1 MMFNILLIFFVVYG
15 FLLGTLILIGFIRQI
30 GKEKG
35 YLNTNEK
42 TIDLSKLVVIIPFRN
57 EEQRIERLL
66 KSIQNAAELPK
77 EFIFVDDHS
86 TDKSVDRI
94 SRSLSTISHRI
105 IHLPE
110 NEMGKKVAIRHAI
123 EASDSDYILS
133 FDADLDFFPE
143 YFSNLKKLSEAD
155 MYILPAILKAVRIHE
170 HLYEVDLILVNAANC
185 GISGLK
191 RPIMASGANLLYKR
205 SAFEKYDNFERH
217 QHMPSGDDI
226 YLLRDF
232 RDGGADIRLLS
243 DTAFAIHTE
252 TPQSLKEFL
261 HQRLRWIAKTGDVKD
276 NLSTSLAV
284 IQAIL
289 TFVFFGLIV
298 ITAIKGEWREC
309 FAVYSTKALI
319 DMILFLPYFNRIK
332 RMRSWL
338 FIPIYEF
345 IFPIY
350 TLIILVLMYV
360 YKPEWKGRKLTT
372 NY

>member
-1 MMFNILLIFFVVYG
+1 MLTILLIFFGMYV
-15 FLLGTLILIGFIRQI
+15 FLLGTLVLIGYIRQV
-30 GKEKG
+30 GKEEE
-35 YLNTNEK
+35 YLNTNESK
-42 TIDLSKLVVIIPFRN
+42 IDLNSLVVIIPFRN
-57 EEQRIERLL
+57 EEHRIERLL
-66 KSIQNAAELPK
+66 KSIQDSAELPK

-86 TDKSVDRI
+86 IDKSVALI
-94 SRSLSTISHRI
+94 TSSLSGIPHRI
-105 IHLPE
+105 IHLSE
-110 NEMGKKVAIRHAI
+110 NEQGKKVAIRSAI

-133 FDADLDFFPE
+133 FDADLDFSPS
-143 YFSNLKKLSEAD
+143 YFSNLKKLSDAD
-155 MYILPAILKAVRIHE
+155 MYILPAILKAERTHE

-205 SAFEKYDNFERH
+205 SAFKKHDQFQRH
-217 QHMPSGDDI
+217 LHMPSGDDI

-232 RDGGADIRLLS
+232 RDGGADIRLMS
-243 DTAFAIHTE
+243 NTAFAIHTE

-261 HQRLRWIAKTGDVKD
+261 HQRLRWIAKTGDVND

-298 ITAIKGEWREC
+298 IMAIKGEWRGC
-309 FAVYSTKALI
+309 FTVYSTKALI
-319 DMILFLPYFNRIK
+319 DMCIFLPYFNRIK

-345 IFPIY
+345 VFPIY
-350 TLIILVLMYV
+350 SLVILALMYV